1 MSFKSPKIMR
11 RRALQISQTDASP
24 LYLFTLTGEDL
35 DQIAEISRISRNNS
49 GKLIGYQRPEV
60 KKHIQQI
67 TDYLNGDDVLFPN
80 SIIIA
85 LSSNVRFV
93 KSRGPDVNDG
103 MAVSGILEIP
113 LPGNSSTKPAWI
125 VDGQQRA
132 MAISKCNK
140 KNFPIPVNAFVSD
153 AIELQRDQFLRVNN
167 TKPLPKGLIT
177 ELLPEVSTQLPSQ
190 LAAKKIPSAVCDLL
204 NLNKDSPFHKLIRR
218 SSTEKSE
225 KEKAIIA
232 DTSIVKMIEES
243 LVSPSGCLFPY
254 RNIATG
260 ETDFDG
266 IYGVLVCYWNAVRTT
281 FSDAWG
287 LPPSE
292 SRLMHGAGI
301 RAMGRLMDRIMPG
314 INFKNQNSTKLVCD
328 EIQHV
333 VPICRWN
340 KGNWED
346 LNNMCWN
353 EIQNVPRHIRVLSNF
368 IIRSYI
374 HAKAQTR

>member
-1 MSFKSPKIMR
+1 MSFKQPKFMR
-11 RRALQISQTDASP
+11 RRALQISQTQSSP
-24 LYLFTLTGEDL
+24 LYMLTLTGEDL
-35 DQIAEISRISRNNS
+35 DQIAEISRISRSNS

-103 MAVSGILEIP
+103 MAISGVLEIP
-113 LPGNSSTKPAWI
+113 LPGNADKKPAWI

-132 MAISKCNK
+132 MAISKCNR

-153 AIELQRDQFLRVNN
+153 AIDLQRDQFLRVNN

-204 NLNKDSPFHKLIRR
+204 NLSKDSPFYKLIRR
-218 SSTEKSE
+218 SSTEKTE
-225 KEKAIIA
+225 KEKAIIS
-232 DTSIVKMIEES
+232 DNSIVKMIEES

-266 IYGVLVCYWNAVRTT
+266 IFGVLVCYWSAVRLA
-281 FSDAWG
+281 FPDAWG
-287 LPPSE
+287 LSPMD

-301 RAMGRLMDRIMPG
+301 RSMGRLMDRIMSG
-314 INFKNQNSTKLVCD
+314 INFRSGNAVKLACD
-328 EIQHV
+328 ELQFV
-333 VPICRWN
+333 SPVCRWTQ
-340 KGNWED
+340 GCWED
-346 LNNMCWN
+346 LNNMSWN
-353 EIQNVPRHIRVLSNF
+353 EIQNVPRHIRVLSNL

-374 HAKAQTR
+374 HAKGQSR